1 MDKGEK
7 EKGNSKAILKKKK
20 KAILR
25 YYAYNF
31 AFKDLKI
38 HLKESNIYL
47 CIYIIKT
54 MSNKALSQLSERLQ
68 QINFNL
74 IFVQSTIYSLLLTQS
89 YTKLVYQSIFLSK
102 VVSKGIL
109 MPS

>member
-1 MDKGEK
+1 
-7 EKGNSKAILKKKK
+7 
-20 KAILR
+20 
-25 YYAYNF
+25 
-31 AFKDLKI
+31 
-38 HLKESNIYL
+38 
-47 CIYIIKT
+47 